1 MFDIV
6 FVYLRVIVLVIMS
19 EWISRLCTFV
29 HVCARITRGTY
40 LQSQGEFSQFGGIL
54 SIWFGMDQICYNLV
68 RWKCVTQYVQL
79 LIEPRNPTNKL
90 GETE

>member
-54 SIWFGMDQICYNLV
+54 SIWFGMDQMCYNLV
-68 RWKCVTQYVQL
+68 SVEMCGSVR
-79 LIEPRNPTNKL
+79 PTTNRAAQSYQ
-90 GETE
+90 